1 MPAWVKLMKESP
13 TLVML
18 DTEEVER
25 LDAMLG
31 HLGSIRFPRVQQLIN
46 HVGEDFMFLDGP
58 DCSHLPGEIAKLG
71 KVKDP
76 LGKKLDE
83 IRRIAWPSPY
93 SLRFVVARRV
103 QRSKPLSLSIFEM
116 VLDGPSSGL
125 NEDAQEDLA
134 GALGF
139 FAREFRYLSE
149 MKPATGYPEPDV
161 VLDVEKT
168 KQLVREIE
176 FLLSESNEN
185 RSKVTPGLVRR
196 LHGILT
202 VLHHAIDEGLF
213 VWLSRE

>member
-31 HLGSIRFPRVQQLIN
+31 HLGSIRFPRVHRLVN
-46 HVGEDFMFLDGP
+46 HVSEDFMFLDGP

-76 LGKKLDE
+76 LWKKLDE

-103 QRSKPLSLSIFEM
+103 QKSKPLSLSIFEII
-116 VLDGPSSGL
+116 LDGPSGGL

-134 GALGF
+134 GTLGF
-139 FAREFRYLSE
+139 FALKFRYLSE

-161 VLDVEKT
+161 VLDAEKT
-168 KQLVREIE
+168 RQLVGEIE
-176 FLLSESNEN
+176 FLLSASNEN
-185 RSKVTPGLVRR
+185 RSKVTPGLVR
-196 LHGILT
+196 LLQSILT
-202 VLHHAIDEGLF
+202 VLHHAIAEGLY